1 MSNTEIQSKVNE
13 LRELRRMADE
23 LTAEIESIQDA
34 IKAHMTAIDADT
46 LTGADYK
53 ITWKT
58 VTSSRFDST
67 AFKKAMPEL
76 AERFTK
82 SSTSRR
88 FTVVRGDGNGERQG
102 QAPQLVQD
110 EAGAPGTAQAAFPG
124 NSSERAAGLL
134 GLLGD
139 RRKACKPVSHR
150 KRCVL
155 CVHAGHGR
163 SLGAICAAN
172 HGKTWH

>member
-23 LTAEIESIQDA
+23 LTAEIESFQDA

-67 AFKKAMPEL
+67 AFKKAIAGRALHQAQHQSPIHCG
-76 AERFTK
+76 
-82 SSTSRR
+82 
-88 FTVVRGDGNGERQG
+88 VRGPNHYG
-102 QAPQLVQD
+102 QSSKQRRP
-110 EAGAPGTAQAAFPG
+110 AA
-124 NSSERAAGLL
+124 
-134 GLLGD
+134 
-139 RRKACKPVSHR
+139 RR
-150 KRCVL
+150 
-155 CVHAGHGR
+155 
-163 SLGAICAAN
+163 I
-172 HGKTWH
+172 